1 MLGIST
7 RNDPR
12 AALNNP
18 NLKRYYSIK
27 IIDLSYHFMSVNLI

>member
-18 NLKRYYSIK
+18 NLKRFILPLHECEFNLNSILD
-27 IIDLSYHFMSVNLI
+27 DL